1 MIVGLYLVLWAKS
14 NDFEK
19 KEMTINRDSIDV
31 PLIQP

>member
-14 NDFEK
+14 NDEK